1 MFLFTEAEQQ
11 TMQSGTKVAYNSTRT
26 FTSSP
31 SDCDEKTIA
40 SSFFF
45 SYLSE
50 RILTGSTVCD
60 NYSEFWVLK

>member
-11 TMQSGTKVAYNSTRT
+11 TMQSGTKVAYNSIRT
-26 FTSSP
+26 FNSSP

-45 SYLSE
+45 PTYQREFSQDQLSVM
-50 RILTGSTVCD
+50 IIQ
-60 NYSEFWVLK
+60 NSEY

>member
-11 TMQSGTKVAYNSTRT
+11 TMQSGTNVAYNSLRT

-31 SDCDEKTIA
+31 SDSDEKTIA
-40 SSFFF
+40 NSFFF
-45 SYLSE
+45 YLSE